1 MKKILLLGL
10 MLTAVL
16 TLQAQLTVAPK
27 LSKGIQKHYQT
38 TTVIEIP
45 GQGTVNI
52 NTHFTISV
60 VDALPDGFV
69 LNSQTTQ
76 VTTTIGA
83 DNIAGQL
90 MGASSE
96 IMKGATLKVAT
107 DKSGK
112 PLRITNMADVRA
124 KLEANSNTIVERL
137 LQSVP
142 QLGQLVDRDTIK
154 KQIME
159 NATEAK
165 LLNVLLWTANPL
177 ALNGKTIT
185 TGAQEDYV
193 DEQDFKMR
201 RMYFVNGQTI
211 TTNATM
217 NMTRDELKSLIIK
230 KIEKLA
236 PPQLDMVKQNIDQ
249 VIDSGMLKF
258 DSKDTSTYELQA
270 DGWVKSIKSEST
282 IDTMGQQTKM
292 TSSTTLK

>member
-16 TLQAQLTVAPK
+16 TIQAQLTVAPK

-112 PLRITNMADVRA
+112 PLRITNMADVKA
-124 KLEANSNTIVERL
+124 KLEANSNTIVDRML
-137 LQSVP
+137 KAAP
-142 QLGQLVDRDTIK
+142 QLEQVVSRDAIK

-201 RMYFVNGQTI
+201 RMYFVNGRTI
-211 TTNATM
+211 TTNATV
-217 NMTRDELKSLIIK
+217 NMSRDELKALVIK
-230 KIEKLA
+230 NVERLA
-236 PPQLDMVKQNIDQ
+236 PAQLDMVKQNIDQ

-282 IDTMGQQTKM
+282 IDTMGQQTKI

>member
-1 MKKILLLGL
+1 

-142 QLGQLVDRDTIK
+142 QLGQLVNRDAIK

-211 TTNATM
+211 TTNATV
-217 NMTRDELKSLIIK
+217 NMSRDELKALVIK
-230 KIEKLA
+230 NVERLA
-236 PPQLDMVKQNIDQ
+236 PAQLDMVKQNIDQ

>member
-142 QLGQLVDRDTIK
+142 QLGQLVDRDAIK

-217 NMTRDELKSLIIK
+217 NMTRDELKALVIK
-230 KIEKLA
+230 NVERLA
-236 PPQLDMVKQNIDQ
+236 PAQLDMVKQNIDQ

>member
-1 MKKILLLGL
+1 

-16 TLQAQLTVAPK
+16 TLQAQLTVAPM

-142 QLGQLVDRDTIK
+142 QLGQLVDRDAIK

-159 NATEAK
+159 NATEVK

-217 NMTRDELKSLIIK
+217 NMTRDELKALVIK

-236 PPQLDMVKQNIDQ
+236 PAQLDMVKQNIDQ

>member
-1 MKKILLLGL
+1 

>member
-1 MKKILLLGL
+1 

-112 PLRITNMADVRA
+112 PLRITNMADVKA
-124 KLEANSNTIVERL
+124 KLEANSNTIVDRML
-137 LQSVP
+137 KAAP
-142 QLGQLVDRDTIK
+142 QLEQVVSRDAIK

-201 RMYFVNGQTI
+201 RMYFVNGRTI
-211 TTNATM
+211 TTKATV
-217 NMTRDELKSLIIK
+217 NMTRDELKALVIK
-230 KIEKLA
+230 NVERLA
-236 PPQLDMVKQNIDQ
+236 PAQLDMVKQNIDQ

-282 IDTMGQQTKM
+282 IDTMGQQTKI

>member
-1 MKKILLLGL
+1 

-16 TLQAQLTVAPK
+16 TIQAQLTVAPK

-201 RMYFVNGQTI
+201 RMYFVNGRTI

-236 PPQLDMVKQNIDQ
+236 PAQLDMVKQNIDQ

>member
-1 MKKILLLGL
+1 

-112 PLRITNMADVRA
+112 PLRITNMADVKA
-124 KLEANSNTIVERL
+124 KLEANSNTIVDRML
-137 LQSVP
+137 KAAP
-142 QLGQLVDRDTIK
+142 QLEQVVSRDAIK

-201 RMYFVNGQTI
+201 RMYFVNGRTI
-211 TTNATM
+211 TTNATV

-236 PPQLDMVKQNIDQ
+236 PAQLDMVKQNIDQ

-282 IDTMGQQTKM
+282 IDTMGQQTKI

>member
-1 MKKILLLGL
+1 

-16 TLQAQLTVAPK
+16 TLQAQLTVAPM

-142 QLGQLVDRDTIK
+142 QLGQLVDRDAIK

-217 NMTRDELKSLIIK
+217 NMTRDELKALVIK

-236 PPQLDMVKQNIDQ
+236 PAQLDMVKQNIDQ

>member
-107 DKSGK
+107 DKRGK

-142 QLGQLVDRDTIK
+142 QLGQLVDRDAIK

-211 TTNATM
+211 TTNATV
-217 NMTRDELKSLIIK
+217 NMSRDELKALVIK
-230 KIEKLA
+230 NVERLA
-236 PPQLDMVKQNIDQ
+236 PAQLDMVKQNIDQ

>member
-16 TLQAQLTVAPK
+16 TLQAQLTVAPM

-142 QLGQLVDRDTIK
+142 QLGQLVDRDAIK

-217 NMTRDELKSLIIK
+217 NMTRDELKALVIK

-236 PPQLDMVKQNIDQ
+236 PAQLDMVKQNIDQ

>member
-1 MKKILLLGL
+1 

-16 TLQAQLTVAPK
+16 TLQAQLTVVPK

-142 QLGQLVDRDTIK
+142 QLGQLVDRDAIK

-201 RMYFVNGQTI
+201 RMYFVNGRTI

-236 PPQLDMVKQNIDQ
+236 PAQLDMVKQNIDQ

>member
-112 PLRITNMADVRA
+112 PLRITNMADVKA
-124 KLEANSNTIVERL
+124 KLEANSNTIVDRML
-137 LQSVP
+137 KAAP
-142 QLGQLVDRDTIK
+142 QLEQVVSRDAIK

-201 RMYFVNGQTI
+201 RMYFVNGRTI
-211 TTNATM
+211 TTNATV
-217 NMTRDELKSLIIK
+217 NMTRDELKALVIK
-230 KIEKLA
+230 NVERLA
-236 PPQLDMVKQNIDQ
+236 PAQLDMVKQNIDQ

-282 IDTMGQQTKM
+282 IDTMGQQTKI

>member
-1 MKKILLLGL
+1 

-16 TLQAQLTVAPK
+16 TIQAQLTVAPK

-112 PLRITNMADVRA
+112 PLRITNMADVKA
-124 KLEANSNTIVERL
+124 KLEANSNTIVDRML
-137 LQSVP
+137 KAAP
-142 QLGQLVDRDTIK
+142 QLEQVVSRDAIK

-201 RMYFVNGQTI
+201 RMYFVNGRTI
-211 TTNATM
+211 TTNATV
-217 NMTRDELKSLIIK
+217 NMSRDELKALVIK
-230 KIEKLA
+230 NVERLA
-236 PPQLDMVKQNIDQ
+236 PAQLDMVKQNIDQ

-282 IDTMGQQTKM
+282 IDTMGQQTKI

>member
-16 TLQAQLTVAPK
+16 TLQAQLTVAPM

-142 QLGQLVDRDTIK
+142 QLGQLVDRDAIK

-236 PPQLDMVKQNIDQ
+236 PAQLDMVKQNIDQ

>member
-1 MKKILLLGL
+1 

-142 QLGQLVDRDTIK
+142 QLGQLVDRDAIK

-201 RMYFVNGQTI
+201 RMYFVNGRTI

-236 PPQLDMVKQNIDQ
+236 PAQLDMVKQNIDQ

>member
-142 QLGQLVDRDTIK
+142 QLGQLVDRDAIK

-236 PPQLDMVKQNIDQ
+236 PAQLDMVKQNIDQ

>member
-1 MKKILLLGL
+1 

-112 PLRITNMADVRA
+112 PLRITNMADVKA
-124 KLEANSNTIVERL
+124 KLEANSNTIVDRML
-137 LQSVP
+137 KAAP
-142 QLGQLVDRDTIK
+142 QLEQVVSRDAIK

-201 RMYFVNGQTI
+201 RMYFVNGRTI
-211 TTNATM
+211 TTNATV
-217 NMTRDELKSLIIK
+217 NMTRDELKALVIK
-230 KIEKLA
+230 NVERLA
-236 PPQLDMVKQNIDQ
+236 PAQLDMVKQNIDQ

-282 IDTMGQQTKM
+282 IDTMGQQTKI

>member
-1 MKKILLLGL
+1 

-112 PLRITNMADVRA
+112 PLRITNMADVKA
-124 KLEANSNTIVERL
+124 KLEANSNTIVDRML
-137 LQSVP
+137 KAAP
-142 QLGQLVDRDTIK
+142 QLEQVVSRDAIK

-201 RMYFVNGQTI
+201 RMYFVNGRTI
-211 TTNATM
+211 TTNATV
-217 NMTRDELKSLIIK
+217 NMSRDELKALVIK
-230 KIEKLA
+230 NVERLA
-236 PPQLDMVKQNIDQ
+236 PAQLDMVKQNIDQ

-282 IDTMGQQTKM
+282 IDTMGQQTKI

>member
-1 MKKILLLGL
+1 

-142 QLGQLVDRDTIK
+142 QLGQLVDRDAIK

-217 NMTRDELKSLIIK
+217 NMTRDELKALVIK
-230 KIEKLA
+230 NVERLA
-236 PPQLDMVKQNIDQ
+236 PAQLDMVKQNIDQ

>member
-1 MKKILLLGL
+1 

-107 DKSGK
+107 DKRGK

-142 QLGQLVDRDTIK
+142 QLGQLVDRDAIK

-211 TTNATM
+211 TTNATV
-217 NMTRDELKSLIIK
+217 NMSRDELKALVIK
-230 KIEKLA
+230 NVERLA
-236 PPQLDMVKQNIDQ
+236 PAQLDMVKQNIDQ

>member
-16 TLQAQLTVAPK
+16 TLQAQLTVAPM

-142 QLGQLVDRDTIK
+142 QLGQLVDRDAIK

-159 NATEAK
+159 NATEVK

-217 NMTRDELKSLIIK
+217 NMTRDELKALVIK

-236 PPQLDMVKQNIDQ
+236 PAQLDMVKQNIDQ

>member
-142 QLGQLVDRDTIK
+142 QLGQLVDRDAIK

-201 RMYFVNGQTI
+201 RMYFVNGRTI

-236 PPQLDMVKQNIDQ
+236 PAQLDMVKQNIDQ

>member
-1 MKKILLLGL
+1 

-142 QLGQLVDRDTIK
+142 QLGQLVDRDAIK

-236 PPQLDMVKQNIDQ
+236 PAQLDMVKQNIDQ

>member
-1 MKKILLLGL
+1 

-96 IMKGATLKVAT
+96 IMKGTTLKVAT
-107 DKSGK
+107 DKRGK

-142 QLGQLVDRDTIK
+142 QLGQLVDRDAIK

-236 PPQLDMVKQNIDQ
+236 PAQLDMVKQNIDQ

>member
-1 MKKILLLGL
+1 

-112 PLRITNMADVRA
+112 PLRITNMADVKA
-124 KLEANSNTIVERL
+124 KLEANSNTIDDRML
-137 LQSVP
+137 KAAP
-142 QLGQLVDRDTIK
+142 QLEQVVSRDAIK

-201 RMYFVNGQTI
+201 RMYFVNGRTI
-211 TTNATM
+211 TTNATV
-217 NMTRDELKSLIIK
+217 NMTRDELKALVIK
-230 KIEKLA
+230 NVERLA
-236 PPQLDMVKQNIDQ
+236 PAQLDMVKQNIDQ

-282 IDTMGQQTKM
+282 IDTMGQQTKI

>member
-112 PLRITNMADVRA
+112 PLRITNMADVKA
-124 KLEANSNTIVERL
+124 KLEANSNTIVERML
-137 LQSVP
+137 KAAP
-142 QLGQLVDRDTIK
+142 QLEQVVSRDAIK

-201 RMYFVNGQTI
+201 RMYFVNGRTI
-211 TTNATM
+211 TTNATV
-217 NMTRDELKSLIIK
+217 NMSRDELKALVIK
-230 KIEKLA
+230 NVERLA
-236 PPQLDMVKQNIDQ
+236 PAQLDMVKQNIDQ

-282 IDTMGQQTKM
+282 IDTMGQQTKI